1 MVIFNSYVCLPDRTI
16 LIWWFDVPGTLG
28 SANKIG
34 RLGKQPLF
42 LGVIQITSENMSCE
56 DKPNMELVI
65 SSAIFES
72 DIQNGNIQLIW

>member
-56 DKPNMELVI
+56 DKPNMGTGD
-65 SSAIFES
+65 FF
-72 DIQNGNIQLIW
+72 GHIWVRYSEW